1 MGNQLLS
8 LNWSGMLAHTP
19 AYALLLFVVP
29 VLGLVALKMALL
41 TRASG
46 GPKSRTEWVLLR
58 EQDAEGIPVLAW
70 SKLEKPEV
78 LARKRALLQAQMQR
92 HATWPKP

>member
-8 LNWSGMLAHTP
+8 IDWSALLAHAP
-19 AYALLLFVVP
+19 AYALLLFVLP
-29 VLGLVALKMALL
+29 VLGLVALKMFLL
-41 TRASG
+41 TRASA
-46 GPKSRTEWVLLR
+46 GPKSAKEWVLLR

-78 LARKRALLQAQMQR
+78 LARKRALVQAQMQR
-92 HATWPKP
+92 RVSWPKA